1 MSRTTIGVVDV
12 LSKEELVVEDELL
25 VALVLWLLV
34 VIRVLLHVIHVVLG
48 ELNNEVDDVILTKK
62 VQVDKGFILDE
73 KPVIDT
79 VVVVLLLMVL
89 ALVDAF
95 IVLNV

>member
-12 LSKEELVVEDELL
+12 LSKEELVVEDELV
-25 VALVLWLLV
+25 VALVLWLLA
-34 VIRVLLHVIHVVLG
+34 VIRALLHVLHVVLG

-62 VQVDKGFILDE
+62 VQVDKEFILDE

-89 ALVDAF
+89 ALIDAF